1 MELTDKVLNRQILG
15 CLMKNPLLLVDN
27 EIVCEDF
34 GTNRIARVIF
44 ISIQNLYKTGTRTIT
59 PLEVDQDVQWYEGS
73 YVIYKQERGLE
84 VVKESYEIA
93 KEENFKTYFT
103 KFKKLTLLREL
114 KKKGYDISPYY
125 KEDYESVREEN
136 ETVERFD
143 KASVEDIL
151 DYVEGKFNKIKRD
164 FLNGKKED
172 SQAAKGID
180 KLIDSLLEQPEVG
193 VELCGNMFNTAM
205 SGARLGKYYLR
216 SSSSGSGKSRTLV
229 FDACKICFPSYW
241 SHEKQA
247 FVRECVEEGKAREPR
262 KTLIITTELAKDE
275 VKTMILAYL
284 SGVNE
289 SHILKGNYWEGE
301 LERVRFAAKI
311 MNKYKDYLFIDEI
324 SDPNLM
330 NVSSSIK
337 KYATLEKVKFVFYD
351 YLFTSPSLLD
361 QFSDSKIRED
371 VALTMLSTQLKDL
384 AKDYNL
390 FISSATQVNAEAMN
404 GDGFKN
410 ETCIRGSKGIVD
422 KCDTGCIVVKV
433 EEKEKNFLNL
443 NLKEAGRPPL
453 PYEPTHRF
461 DIYKNRRGQYKNIS
475 IWSYIN
481 LGTGERHD
489 LYITTMSGKII
500 KEFEVSSS
508 TYWEEEIKFG

>member
-1 MELTDKVLNRQILG
+1 MNKPLFKREKYLKRIRSFYHDTAMIKVITGVRRCGKSSIMHMIADELKQNAVPNENIIFIDLDSRGFRQI
-15 CLMKNPLLLVDN
+15 KKP
-27 EIVCEDF
+27 
-34 GTNRIARVIF
+34 
-44 ISIQNLYKTGTRTIT
+44 
-59 PLEVDQDVQWYEGS
+59 DQLDDL
-73 YVIYKQERGLE
+73 I
-84 VVKESYEIA
+84 
-93 KEENFKTYFT
+93 
-103 KFKKLTLLREL
+103 KK
-114 KKKGYDISPYY
+114 YD
-125 KEDYESVREEN
+125 
-136 ETVERFD
+136 
-143 KASVEDIL
+143 DI
-151 DYVEGKFNKIKRD
+151 DGIK
-164 FLNGKKED
+164 
-172 SQAAKGID
+172 
-180 KLIDSLLEQPEVG
+180 
-193 VELCGNMFNTAM
+193 
-205 SGARLGKYYLR
+205 
-216 SSSSGSGKSRTLV
+216 
-229 FDACKICFPSYW
+229 
-241 SHEKQA
+241 
-247 FVRECVEEGKAREPR
+247 
-262 KTLIITTELAKDE
+262 
-275 VKTMILAYL
+275 
-284 SGVNE
+284 
-289 SHILKGNYWEGE
+289 
-301 LERVRFAAKI
+301 
-311 MNKYKDYLFIDEI
+311 YLFIDEI

-443 NLKEAGRPPL
+443 NLKEAGKPPL